1 MRNANLDMISSKATQ
16 LAAMVGML
24 RMIVGHPNA
33 EISTE
38 ELGNYA
44 WLMGDLLDEIK
55 CGIDA
60 VSGVSA

>member
-16 LAAMVGML
+16 LAAMVG
-24 RMIVGHPNA
+24 VGHPNA

-44 WLMGDLLDEIK
+44 WLMGDLPDEIK